1 MQGTRPFSGC
11 RAAMLA
17 GQSKAPVTSLKS
29 TPAAA
34 QESLAQEMPPGGL
47 VLLPALLYPVSSPSS
62 PLFMGTTF

>member
-1 MQGTRPFSGC
+1 MQGTRLFSGC
-11 RAAMLA
+11 
-17 GQSKAPVTSLKS
+17 QSKAPVTSLLKS

-47 VLLPALLYPVSSPSS
+47 ILLPALLYPVSSPSS